1 MRGWLRYFALNAQ
14 VRTGVSGWVLV
25 LAIIAAAAA
34 AAAVVFLLVAAF
46 VWLADVY
53 DSLIAGVVL
62 GCAFALIAL
71 IALVACLMTRRRNM
85 ERARL
90 ELAARSN
97 TSWLDPKLVAVGVQI
112 GQAIGW
118 RRLAALGAL
127 AVLAGAAA
135 KEWSGRAR
143 FGNSLYAMI
152 PGSTKK
158 NGITICRNP
167 AVTTPTRAFHSSFAP
182 RQRCTMCWLVQLYQM
197 PTLRKLVNTPVNGN
211 SS

>member
-53 DSLIAGVVL
+53 DSLTAGVVL

-90 ELAARSN
+90 ELAARSS
-97 TSWLDPKLVAVGVQI
+97 TSWLDPKLLGVGGQIRPAVGC
-112 GQAIGW
+112 AP
-118 RRLAALGAL
+118 GAV
-127 AVLAGAAA
+127 A
-135 KEWSGRAR
+135 S
-143 FGNSLYAMI
+143 
-152 PGSTKK
+152 
-158 NGITICRNP
+158 
-167 AVTTPTRAFHSSFAP
+167 
-182 RQRCTMCWLVQLYQM
+182 
-197 PTLRKLVNTPVNGN
+197 
-211 SS
+211 

>member
-53 DSLIAGVVL
+53 DSLTAGVVL

-90 ELAARSN
+90 ELAARSSD
-97 TSWLDPKLVAVGVQI
+97 TSWLDPKVLAMGFQI

-118 RRLAALGAL
+118 RRLASLAAVALL
-127 AVLAGAAA
+127 TAGLA
-135 KEWSGRAR
+135 KEWLGRD
-143 FGNSLYAMI
+143 
-152 PGSTKK
+152 
-158 NGITICRNP
+158 NP
-167 AVTTPTRAFHSSFAP
+167 PAEDDEQSP
-182 RQRCTMCWLVQLYQM
+182 
-197 PTLRKLVNTPVNGN
+197 
-211 SS
+211 

>member
-14 VRTGVSGWVLV
+14 VRTGVSGWVLA

-46 VWLADVY
+46 VWLADLY
-53 DSLIAGVVL
+53 DALIAGVVL

-71 IALVACLMTRRRNM
+71 IALVACLMARRRNM

-97 TSWLDPKLVAVGVQI
+97 TTGWLDPKLMAVGVQI

-135 KEWSGRAR
+135 KEWSGRA
-143 FGNSLYAMI
+143 
-152 PGSTKK
+152 K
-158 NGITICRNP
+158 P
-167 AVTTPTRAFHSSFAP
+167 AEDDDEAESED
-182 RQRCTMCWLVQLYQM
+182 
-197 PTLRKLVNTPVNGN
+197 
-211 SS
+211 